1 MNTKQHKWPT
11 YTWQLLLI
19 LPGEAVLVYGNSQ
32 VTSVRRYVLEQDPGI
47 SITAGYAT
55 GGLREQGLHILVISL
70 FIGHFC

>member
-1 MNTKQHKWPT
+1 MGT
-11 YTWQLLLI
+11 
-19 LPGEAVLVYGNSQ
+19 E